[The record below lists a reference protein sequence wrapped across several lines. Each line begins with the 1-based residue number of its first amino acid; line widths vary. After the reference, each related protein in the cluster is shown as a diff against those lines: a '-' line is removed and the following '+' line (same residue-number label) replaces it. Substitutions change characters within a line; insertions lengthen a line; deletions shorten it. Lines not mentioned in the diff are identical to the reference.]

1 MYIKVI
7 KLRQKS
13 GITKDPTRQLVA
25 AVRAERTHSLPRAS
39 APLAYNARFRVSQ
52 ETGKKKD
59 SRNES
64 FSTFLCA
71 TLKRIYVSVV

>member
-13 GITKDPTRQLVA
+13 GITKDPTRQLV